1 MEKEHISTVLL
12 LSVLLTFM
20 CPVLGIIPL
29 YHSIEAW
36 KKNRKSDV
44 SYVISLKKAYSWTK
58 RIFIALLIIW
68 IVAAILF
75 FGGYYFRF
83 STVWHNH
90 LRNKHL
96 TEHLRNNSNE
106 LATVRFSAFCG
117 AMLSN
122 NSFLMQR

>member
-58 RIFIALLIIW
+58 KIFIALLIIW

-75 FGGYYFRF
+75 FGGYYFR
-83 STVWHNH
+83 
-90 LRNKHL
+90 
-96 TEHLRNNSNE
+96 
-106 LATVRFSAFCG
+106 G
-117 AMLSN
+117 
-122 NSFLMQR
+122 

>member
-12 LSVLLTFM
+12 LSV
-20 CPVLGIIPL
+20 
-29 YHSIEAW
+29 HSIEAW

-75 FGGYYFRF
+75 FGGYYFR
-83 STVWHNH
+83 
-90 LRNKHL
+90 
-96 TEHLRNNSNE
+96 
-106 LATVRFSAFCG
+106 
-117 AMLSN
+117 
-122 NSFLMQR
+122 

>member
-1 MEKEHISTVLL
+1 
-12 LSVLLTFM
+12 M

-75 FGGYYFRF
+75 SEDIILDFQRF
-83 STVWHNH
+83 D
-90 LRNKHL
+90 L
-96 TEHLRNNSNE
+96 TNCIIN
-106 LATVRFSAFCG
+106 F
-117 AMLSN
+117 
-122 NSFLMQR
+122 

>member
-44 SYVISLKKAYSWTK
+44 SYVISLKKH
-58 RIFIALLIIW
+58 IAGQKEFLL
-68 IVAAILF
+68 L
-75 FGGYYFRF
+75 
-83 STVWHNH
+83 
-90 LRNKHL
+90 
-96 TEHLRNNSNE
+96 
-106 LATVRFSAFCG
+106 C
-117 AMLSN
+117 
-122 NSFLMQR
+122 

>member
-58 RIFIALLIIW
+58 RNFYCFADNMDCCSNTFFRR
-68 IVAAILF
+68 ILF
-75 FGGYYFRF
+75 
-83 STVWHNH
+83 
-90 LRNKHL
+90 
-96 TEHLRNNSNE
+96 
-106 LATVRFSAFCG
+106 
-117 AMLSN
+117 
-122 NSFLMQR
+122 

>member
-44 SYVISLKKAYSWTK
+44 SYVISFKKK
-58 RIFIALLIIW
+58 HIAGQKEFLL
-68 IVAAILF
+68 L
-75 FGGYYFRF
+75 
-83 STVWHNH
+83 
-90 LRNKHL
+90 
-96 TEHLRNNSNE
+96 
-106 LATVRFSAFCG
+106 C
-117 AMLSN
+117 
-122 NSFLMQR
+122 

>member
-1 MEKEHISTVLL
+1 MIDKSLIKIIIVSSLISGA
-12 LSVLLTFM
+12 
-20 CPVLGIIPL
+20 VLGIIPL

-75 FGGYYFRF
+75 FGGYYFR
-83 STVWHNH
+83 
-90 LRNKHL
+90 
-96 TEHLRNNSNE
+96 
-106 LATVRFSAFCG
+106 
-117 AMLSN
+117 
-122 NSFLMQR
+122 

>member
-44 SYVISLKKAYSWTK
+44 SYVISLKKAYG
-58 RIFIALLIIW
+58 LLQQYFFSEDII
-68 IVAAILF
+68 LDD
-75 FGGYYFRF
+75 
-83 STVWHNH
+83 
-90 LRNKHL
+90 K
-96 TEHLRNNSNE
+96 
-106 LATVRFSAFCG
+106 
-117 AMLSN
+117 
-122 NSFLMQR
+122 

>member
-44 SYVISLKKAYSWTK
+44 SYVISLKKAYSW
-58 RIFIALLIIW
+58 LIIW

-75 FGGYYFRF
+75 FGGYYFR
-83 STVWHNH
+83 
-90 LRNKHL
+90 
-96 TEHLRNNSNE
+96 
-106 LATVRFSAFCG
+106 
-117 AMLSN
+117 
-122 NSFLMQR
+122 

>member
-44 SYVISLKKAYSWTK
+44 SYVNQFKKS
-58 RIFIALLIIW
+58 I
-68 IVAAILF
+68 
-75 FGGYYFRF
+75 
-83 STVWHNH
+83 
-90 LRNKHL
+90 
-96 TEHLRNNSNE
+96 
-106 LATVRFSAFCG
+106 
-117 AMLSN
+117 
-122 NSFLMQR
+122 